1 VSVRAELLAWY
12 GAHRRDL
19 PWRRTGD
26 PYAIWVS
33 EVMLQQTQVAAV
45 LPYFERFL
53 ARFPTPAALAE
64 ADEDAVLAAWSGLG
78 YYRRVRHLREGARQV
93 VARHRGAVPEDLA
106 SLRALP
112 GIGAYTAGAIASIAF
127 GREEPVLDGNV
138 RRVLARWTADPGEG
152 GDARFWA
159 LARTLVP
166 GPRPG
171 DWNQALMELG
181 ATVCTPKDP
190 DCARCPVR
198 ARCRAH
204 ATGTPERFPRA
215 RPRKPSRTVRVEVA
229 LIEHDGAVLLE
240 RGGTGGPL
248 RGKWDLPAAEAGGE
262 ALAGEALRAAL
273 RERHGIDVVPGPLGR
288 PALHT
293 ILDRRLRLCVIRC
306 AWPQRGRQRGMEPGA
321 GLRWM
326 VAEALDATPVSGA
339 TRKVLRANLVR
350 ATSSAGG
357 RAL

>member
-1 VSVRAELLAWY
+1 VSLRADLLAWY

-19 PWRRTGD
+19 PWRRTCD

-53 ARFPTPAALAE
+53 ARFPTPAALAA

-78 YYRRVRHLREGARQV
+78 YYSRVRHLREGAREV
-93 VARHRGAVPEDLA
+93 VARHDGIVPRDPA
-106 SLRALP
+106 ALRALP
-112 GIGAYTAGAIASIAF
+112 GIGPYTAGAIASIAF
-127 GREEPVLDGNV
+127 GLPEPLLDGNV

-152 GDARFWA
+152 GDARFWE
-159 LARTLVP
+159 LARTLVA
-166 GPRPG
+166 GAEPG

-181 ATVCTPKDP
+181 ATVCTPQVP
-190 DCARCPVR
+190 ACARCPVSGH
-198 ARCRAH
+198 CRAH
-204 ATGTPERFPRA
+204 TIGRPEDFPRA

-229 LIEHDGAVLLE
+229 LIERDGAVLLE
-240 RGGTGGPL
+240 RSGAGGPL
-248 RGKWDLPAAEAGGE
+248 RGKWDLPAVEAGGTE
-262 ALAGEALRAAL
+262 ALAGEALRSAL
-273 RERHGIDVVPGPLGR
+273 RARHGIDVVPGALGR
-288 PALHT
+288 PAVHT
-293 ILDRRLRLCVIRC
+293 ILHRRLRLAVVRCV
-306 AWPQRGRQRGMEPGA
+306 WPQRVAEPGP

-326 VAEALDATPVSGA
+326 APEALDVTPVSGA
-339 TRKVLRANLVR
+339 TRKVLLVN